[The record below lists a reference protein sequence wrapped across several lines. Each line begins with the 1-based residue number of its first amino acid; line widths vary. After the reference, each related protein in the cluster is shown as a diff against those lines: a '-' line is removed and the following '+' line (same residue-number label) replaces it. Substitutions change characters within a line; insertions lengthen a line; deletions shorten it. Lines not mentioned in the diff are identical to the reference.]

1 MFAKGR
7 YTAMEL
13 LEKRILKDGI
23 VLPGDVLKVNSF
35 LNHQIDVKFISE
47 LGKEF
52 YRLYSDCGVNKIL
65 TIESSGIGI
74 ACLTAQ
80 FFDSPVVFAKKSKT
94 SNIASGVWSA
104 AAHSF
109 THGND
114 YTAIVS
120 KEYLGK
126 GDRVLIIDDFLA
138 NGAALNALVSICESA
153 GAEVVGCGAVIE
165 KTYQGGG
172 NMLRKR
178 GVRVESLAK
187 ISSMSDDGKITFCR

>member
-1 MFAKGR
+1 
-7 YTAMEL
+7 MEL
-13 LEKRILKDGI
+13 LEQRILKDGV

-35 LNHQIDVKFISE
+35 LNHQIDVKFICE

-80 FFDSPVVFAKKSKT
+80 FFDAPVVFAKKSKT
-94 SNIASGVWSA
+94 SNIASDVWSA
-104 AAHSF
+104 AAHSY

-120 KEYLGK
+120 KDYLGR
-126 GDRVLIIDDFLA
+126 GDRVLIVDDFLA
-138 NGAALNALVSICESA
+138 NGEALEAMISICKSA
-153 GAEVVGCGAVIE
+153 GAEVVGCGVVIE
-165 KTYQGGG
+165 KMYQGGG
-172 NMLRKR
+172 EMLRKK
-178 GVRVESLAK
+178 GIRVESLAK
-187 ISSMSDDGKITFCR
+187 ISSMSADGKIEFCR

>member
-1 MFAKGR
+1 MK
-7 YTAMEL
+7 L
-13 LEKRILKDGI
+13 LEQRIVKDGI

-35 LNHQIDVKFISE
+35 LNHMIDVKFIAE

-80 FFDSPVVFAKKSKT
+80 FFDAPVVFAKKSKT
-94 SNIASGVWSA
+94 SNIASDVWSA

-120 KEYLGK
+120 KEFLGK
-126 GDRVLIIDDFLA
+126 GDRVLIVDDFLA
-138 NGAALNALVSICESA
+138 NGAALNALISICQSA
-153 GAEVVGCGAVIE
+153 GAEVAGCGIVIE
-165 KTYQGGG
+165 KLYQGGG
-172 NMLRKR
+172 DMLRKK

-187 ISSMSDDGKITFCR
+187 ISSMTEDGKIEFCR

>member
-1 MFAKGR
+1 
-7 YTAMEL
+7 MEL
-13 LEKRILKDGI
+13 LEQRILKDGV

-35 LNHQIDVKFISE
+35 LNHQIDVKFICE

-80 FFDSPVVFAKKSKT
+80 FFDAPVVFAKKSKT

-104 AAHSF
+104 KAHSY

-120 KEYLGK
+120 KDYLGR
-126 GDRVLIIDDFLA
+126 GDRVLIVDDFLA
-138 NGAALNALVSICESA
+138 NGEALEAMISICNSA
-153 GAEVVGCGAVIE
+153 GAKVVGCGVVIE
-165 KTYQGGG
+165 KLYQGGG
-172 NMLRKR
+172 DKLRKS

-187 ISSMSDDGKITFCR
+187 ISSMSADGKIEFSR

>member
-1 MFAKGR
+1 
-7 YTAMEL
+7 MEL
-13 LEKRILKDGI
+13 LEQRILKDGI

-35 LNHQIDVKFISE
+35 LNHQIDVKFICE

-80 FFDSPVVFAKKSKT
+80 FFDAPVVFAKKSKT

-104 AAHSF
+104 TAHSY

-120 KEYLGK
+120 KDFLGK
-126 GDRVLIIDDFLA
+126 GDRVLIVDDFLA
-138 NGAALNALVSICESA
+138 NGAALDALISICKSA
-153 GAEVVGCGAVIE
+153 GAEVVGCGIVIE
-165 KTYQGGG
+165 KAYQGGG
-172 NMLRKR
+172 DLLRGK

-187 ISSMSDDGKITFCR
+187 ISSMSENGKITFSN

>member
-1 MFAKGR
+1 
-7 YTAMEL
+7 MEL
-13 LEKRILKDGI
+13 LEQRILKDGV

-35 LNHQIDVKFISE
+35 LNHQIDVKFICE

-80 FFDSPVVFAKKSKT
+80 FFDAPVVFAKKSKT
-94 SNIASGVWSA
+94 SNIASGVGSA
-104 AAHSF
+104 KAHSY

-120 KEYLGK
+120 KDYLGR
-126 GDRVLIIDDFLA
+126 GDRVLIVDDFLA
-138 NGAALNALVSICESA
+138 NGEALEAMISICKSA
-153 GAEVVGCGAVIE
+153 GAEVVGCGVVIE
-165 KTYQGGG
+165 KLYQGGG
-172 NMLRKR
+172 DKLRKS

-187 ISSMSDDGKITFCR
+187 ISSMSADGKIEFSR

>member
-1 MFAKGR
+1 
-7 YTAMEL
+7 MEL
-13 LEKRILKDGI
+13 LEQRILKDGV

-35 LNHQIDVKFISE
+35 LNHQIDVKFICE

-80 FFDSPVVFAKKSKT
+80 FFDAPVVFAKKSKT

-104 AAHSF
+104 KAHSY

-120 KEYLGK
+120 KDYLGR
-126 GDRVLIIDDFLA
+126 GDRVLIVDDFLA
-138 NGAALNALVSICESA
+138 NGEALEAMISICKSA
-153 GAEVVGCGAVIE
+153 GAKVVGCGVVIE
-165 KTYQGGG
+165 KLYQGGG
-172 NMLRKR
+172 DKLRKS

-187 ISSMSDDGKITFCR
+187 ISSMSADGKIEFSR

>member
-1 MFAKGR
+1 
-7 YTAMEL
+7 MEL
-13 LEKRILKDGI
+13 LERRIIKDGI

-35 LNHQIDVKFISE
+35 LNHMIDVKFIAE

-80 FFDSPVVFAKKSKT
+80 FFNSPVVFAKKAKT
-94 SNIASGVWSA
+94 SNIASDVWSA
-104 AAHSF
+104 SAHSY

-120 KEYLGK
+120 KEFLGK
-126 GDRVLIIDDFLA
+126 GDCVLIVDDFLA
-138 NGAALNALVSICESA
+138 NGAALEALVSICKSA
-153 GAEVVGCGAVIE
+153 GAEIAGCGIVIE

-172 NMLRKR
+172 DMLRKS
-178 GVRVESLAK
+178 GLRVESLAK
-187 ISSMSDDGKITFCR
+187 IRSMTEDGKIEFCH